1 VATKSTPRAVK
12 DGEGSRTR
20 EQMIDAAI
28 DCILE
33 VGFYRATSNEIARH
47 AGLTWGAIQR
57 QFGSREALMLAV
69 HEQEWQQLVAALRKA
84 HIEGESA
91 RERIGSLVGALESY
105 YSRREFFAA
114 LQVTMNLRKDP
125 KTSAAAHETIRRLSI
140 DAEAAGTA
148 LVRQVFAGN
157 RIDPVLATFIFYSI
171 RDFFVG
177 IHIESTTALEETL
190 TRRLRSIKREK
201 VLLVDA
207 LTAVVEAPSAVP
219 RRRAPARTTP
229 RTPRRS

>member
-1 VATKSTPRAVK
+1 VVVNSVPHPRVAEQP
-12 DGEGSRTR
+12 DTR
-20 EQMIDAAI
+20 EQMISAAI

-69 HEQEWQQLVAALRKA
+69 HEREWEALVGTFRDA
-84 HIEGESA
+84 HIDGSSA
-91 RERIGSLVGALESY
+91 RERVAGLVAVLEGY

-125 KTSAAAHETIRRLSI
+125 KTSETALETIRRSSVE
-140 DAEAAGTA
+140 AEDIGSA
-148 LVRQVFAGN
+148 LMRQVFPN
-157 RIDPVLATFIFYSI
+157 QRIDPVLATFVFYSI

-177 IHIESTTALEETL
+177 LHVESATALEETL
-190 TRRLRSIKREK
+190 EHRLRNVTREK
-201 VLLVDA
+201 ELLVDA
-207 LTAVVEAPSAVP
+207 LTAVIEARPGKP
-219 RRRAPARTTP
+219 RRRAHAGATAKTRRTG
-229 RTPRRS
+229 